1 MLDTRPAGWALLA
14 AAYSA
19 ARVVTHPLRGHSEWA
34 PGRPNVE
41 RTPGGDAGMVE
52 RSPMVRLSLAF
63 ESLAHANAALD
74 LLRTSGLRFSQVGRV
89 EASADDGTGRVD
101 IEVDPI
107 DRGMIKTLVQGLRGS
122 VLAEV
127 G

>member
-1 MLDTRPAGWALLA
+1 
-14 AAYSA
+14 
-19 ARVVTHPLRGHSEWA
+19 V
-34 PGRPNVE
+34 
-41 RTPGGDAGMVE
+41 
-52 RSPMVRLSLAF
+52 VRLTLAF

-74 LLRTSGLRFSQVGRV
+74 LLRSSGLQFTHVSEVDAAVYG
-89 EASADDGTGRVD
+89 GIGRVD

-107 DRGMIKTLVQGLRGS
+107 DRGMTKTLVQGLRGS

>member
-1 MLDTRPAGWALLA
+1 L
-14 AAYSA
+14 
-19 ARVVTHPLRGHSEWA
+19 
-34 PGRPNVE
+34 
-41 RTPGGDAGMVE
+41 
-52 RSPMVRLSLAF
+52 VRLTLAF

-74 LLRTSGLRFSQVGRV
+74 LLRNSGLHFQQVSEVDAAVYG
-89 EASADDGTGRVD
+89 GIGRVD

>member
-1 MLDTRPAGWALLA
+1 
-14 AAYSA
+14 
-19 ARVVTHPLRGHSEWA
+19 
-34 PGRPNVE
+34 
-41 RTPGGDAGMVE
+41 
-52 RSPMVRLSLAF
+52 MVRLTLAF

-74 LLRTSGLRFSQVGRV
+74 LLRNSGLQFRQVSEVDAAVYG
-89 EASADDGTGRVD
+89 GIGRVD